1 MSVELPKT
9 EASEAPVPVI
19 APLRKIL
26 DAWKTKTTIIDDCWI
41 FQLEPWYVGPIIL
54 NIRGHREPAAD
65 RGWMTGNSHLTVAVL
80 L

>member
-1 MSVELPKT
+1 MELRWRAKLEQTSGGVPLDHGVMCLDVE
-9 EASEAPVPVI
+9 VPTSGRGH
-19 APLRKIL
+19 L
-26 DAWKTKTTIIDDCWI
+26 
-41 FQLEPWYVGPIIL
+41 LEPWYVGPIIL